1 MWQWEQPG
9 LLYLSVRDLWKSSC
23 TSWLCAPCSALPS
36 APCQGSKQ
44 GSPSGGTTAWSLSA
58 GLLEQMGQNAVNQL
72 DGIMKPHNPGMV
84 WVGRSLNPI
93 HCQPDPGCSKLSAG
107 NLVFAAGFSGFH
119 FHSSTEITSQ
129 KGPEFSVYFPLV
141 QDIKLSLSQWTRP
154 ICGWSMFSRKI
165 IHFELQIMAN
175 PPCPWELV
183 PACKMCTWC
192 PIQFNVVFT
201 SRHQLSY
208 FSSSSCYQ
216 VLPCSVFCAVIDSAL
231 MCLSK
236 KIQMLIT
243 KAFPSSGT
251 FPLLLTL

>member
-1 MWQWEQPG
+1 MFFHGTIPPEK
-9 LLYLSVRDLWKSSC
+9 SWKSWFGLEGAQIPS
-23 TSWLCAPCSALPS
+23 TVSLIQAAPSS
-36 APCQGSKQ
+36 
-44 GSPSGGTTAWSLSA
+44 
-58 GLLEQMGQNAVNQL
+58 LLEIWCLLQDFQGFIFTAAL
-72 DGIMKPHNPGMV
+72 KSPLRV
-84 WVGRSLNPI
+84 W
-93 HCQPDPGCSKLSAG
+93 D
-107 NLVFAAGFSGFH
+107 
-119 FHSSTEITSQ
+119 Q

-141 QDIKLSLSQWTRP
+141 QDIKLSLSQWTRQ

-231 MCLSK
+231 ICLSK